1 MSYDIALTLLVLA
14 AAIFM
19 FVSEI
24 LRVDIAA
31 ILILLVLPWLDL
43 IEPME
48 AFAGLSSNAVIAVMA
63 VMIMGHGLEASGAT
77 GKLTG
82 PIIELAGDG
91 ENRMVSALA
100 VTSGFLSAFMQNIGV
115 VALYLPIIRRISSK
129 TGFSLKKLLMPVGFA
144 ALLGGNLTMI
154 GSGNLI
160 ILNDLMMQQDKEP
173 FHLFSVTPVGIFLLL
188 IGTIYLIFLGKKF
201 LPEGKVLQ
209 DEEDKQKQ
217 LVQDWNL
224 ETSIF
229 RCRVL
234 EDSPLVGQ
242 TQESSR
248 IWADFGLVLT
258 ALEEEGDV
266 KYAPWRFTRFS
277 EGQNLLVL
285 GTEKKV
291 SEFARDFSLEYRKAG
306 ECMDNT
312 CKNLEA
318 SGYAELLIPPGS
330 DFSGRSL
337 RELAVRKNY
346 SINPLK
352 LIRGEKVISGDF
364 SDFKMRPGDI
374 LVFFGLIENIKKAI
388 RGEDLIA
395 LTSLSE
401 KKEKS
406 RNPWLAFSAFAVSIL
421 LVILGFQLSLS
432 LFTGAALMLI
442 TRTVPLKEIYD
453 AIDWQT
459 VFLLTGL
466 IPLGTAMQR
475 SGTAEFLA
483 SRLLE
488 VLSGSPSLVIL
499 ATVALLASFLTLFMS
514 NVASTVVLVPLVM
527 IMGEETGI
535 DPRSLALLAGICA
548 SNSFLLPTHQVNAFF
563 MNAGD
568 YSSRDFMKVGLP
580 MTVLY
585 AGVSV
590 LFIYFIF
597 P

>member
-31 ILILLVLPWLDL
+31 ILILLVLPWLGL

-91 ENRMVSALA
+91 ENRMISALA

-160 ILNDLMMQQDKEP
+160 ILNDLMMQQDKDP
-173 FHLFSVTPVGIFLLL
+173 FHLFSVTPVGIVLLL
-188 IGTIYLIFLGKKF
+188 IGTIYLILMGKKF

-217 LVQDWNL
+217 LVRDWNL

-234 EDSPLVGQ
+234 EDSPLIGQ

-248 IWADFGLVLT
+248 MWADFGLVLT

-266 KYAPWRFTRFS
+266 KYAPWRFTRFF

-285 GTEKKV
+285 GTEKKIA
-291 SEFARDFSLEYRKAG
+291 EFARNFSLEYVKAG
-306 ECMDNT
+306 ECMDKT
-312 CKNLEA
+312 CENLEV

-330 DFSGRSL
+330 DFTGRSL

-346 SINPLK
+346 SINPIK

-374 LVFFGLIENIKKAI
+374 LVFFGLIENIKKAV

-401 KKEKS
+401 KKKKS

-488 VLSGSPSLVIL
+488 VLAGSPAPIILV
-499 ATVALLASFLTLFMS
+499 TVALLASFLTLFMS

-568 YSSRDFMKVGLP
+568 YSSRDFMKVGFP

-597 P
+597 L